1 VQSTD
6 RVLDVG
12 CGRGIVAYDVAK
24 KAKTVTG
31 IELEPKN
38 IAFAREHY
46 QRPNLTFVLGDALKE
61 IPTGQFDVVILS
73 NVLEHLEGRV
83 PFIKSILKLAP
94 KALIR
99 VPMITR
105 DWMVLYKKEAGIDYR
120 LDDTHFIEYTEDEF
134 RTEIEQANLRILS
147 IQIRFGE
154 IWAVIILSENRV

>member
-1 VQSTD
+1 MIKRLLKPILTHPALAQRLCRTMLRADNFLDRCINELLPYTEGGVHPKHRLMNYHQFFIDNVQATD

-12 CGRGIVAYDVAK
+12 CGRGIVAFDVAR

-46 QRPNLTFVLGDALKE
+46 IRPNLTFVLGDALKE
-61 IPTGQFDVVILS
+61 VPPGQFDVVILS

-99 VPMITR
+99 VPM
-105 DWMVLYKKEAGIDYR
+105 
-120 LDDTHFIEYTEDEF
+120 
-134 RTEIEQANLRILS
+134 
-147 IQIRFGE
+147 
-154 IWAVIILSENRV
+154 